1 MSTVQRHSAGDKTFQ
16 ISSNIN
22 RFQQSSAQ
30 YWQALPN
37 PKALATKREALFK
50 LPLGV
55 NINQSSSTFKGC
67 SLNAL
72 WVSKIQHLDS
82 GSSGSSGHSVLLWI
96 VGLAAMSL
104 RHHIHTSNKYMPAG
118 PVNERLPSNTPN
130 KILRAPVIDIVGL
143 RCLYVYLFLQM
154 QSMCYVYKK
163 YMYSLVTSKAC
174 TGGHI
179 LGTTECNAKWGTC
192 WALLKPE

>member
-1 MSTVQRHSAGDKTFQ
+1 MPKPYKMHNLILLGSIYGSNNSLNHSFLGWTHCLQHVYSTKAFSWRQN
-16 ISSNIN
+16 ISNIN
-22 RFQQSSAQ
+22 RFQQSSTQ

-67 SLNAL
+67 SLTAL

-118 PVNERLPSNTPN
+118 PQWMNDFHPTHPTME
-130 KILRAPVIDIVGL
+130 RAPVIDIVGF

-154 QSMCYVYKK
+154 QSMC
-163 YMYSLVTSKAC
+163 
-174 TGGHI
+174 
-179 LGTTECNAKWGTC
+179 
-192 WALLKPE
+192 